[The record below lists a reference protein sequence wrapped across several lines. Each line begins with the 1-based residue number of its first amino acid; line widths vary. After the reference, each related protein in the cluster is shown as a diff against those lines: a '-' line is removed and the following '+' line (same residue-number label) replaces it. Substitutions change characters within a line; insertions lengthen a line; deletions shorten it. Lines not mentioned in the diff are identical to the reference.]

1 MNSLKVQ
8 GVVFSVSALLV
19 AAACFLFPRLD
30 PQIELFVFLAL
41 VVVLGVPHGA
51 LDPIFA
57 RRLYA
62 VHSFAGW
69 LAFVALYVG
78 LGISV
83 IVFWVLAPS
92 WFLVAFLIAS
102 AAHFSGDPVP
112 GTHWVARV
120 LYGGSVI
127 VLPVLLHA
135 NDMTQLFSFLVGAAA
150 ADSFVSTL
158 LFLAWPWVTGILLV
172 LLFTWRRNRLTALEI
187 ASSSLLAIAA
197 PPLLGFA
204 VFFCAMHSSRHSLR
218 TKHYAGL
225 PTRQL
230 LLTSVVPTVAVV
242 AAGMLTWTFVNRAP
256 LDMRIVQFVVIGLAA
271 LTAPH
276 MLLVERVRFSGWA
289 KPGSS

>member
-19 AAACFLFPRLD
+19 AAACFLLPRLD

-78 LGISV
+78 LGILV

-92 WFLVAFLIAS
+92 WFLAVFLIAS
-102 AAHFSGDPVP
+102 AAHFSGDPVS
-112 GTHWVARV
+112 GTHWAARV

-150 ADSFVSTL
+150 ADSFVSAL
-158 LFLAWPWVTGILLV
+158 LFFAWPWVTGILLV
-172 LLFTWRRNRLTALEI
+172 LLFTWRRNWLTTLEI

-242 AAGMLTWTFVNRAP
+242 AAGILTWTFVNSAP

-289 KPGSS
+289 KPDSS

>member
-8 GVVFSVSALLV
+8 GVVFSASALLV
-19 AAACFLFPRLD
+19 AAACLLLPRLE

-62 VHSFAGW
+62 VRSFAAW
-69 LAFVALYVG
+69 LAFVVLYVG
-78 LGISV
+78 LGILV

-92 WFLVAFLIAS
+92 WFLVTFLIAS

-112 GTHWVARV
+112 GTHWAARV

-135 NDMTQLFSFLVGAAA
+135 NDMTQLFSFLVGTAA
-150 ADSFVSTL
+150 ADRFVSAL
-158 LFLAWPWVTGILLV
+158 IFLAWPWVTGIVLV
-172 LLFTWRRNRLTALEI
+172 LTFTWRRNRLTALEI

-197 PPLLGFA
+197 PPLIGFA
-204 VFFCAMHSSRHSLR
+204 VFFCAMHSARHTLR

-225 PTRQL
+225 PTHQL
-230 LLTSVVPTVAVV
+230 LLTSVIPTVAVV
-242 AAGMLTWTFVNRAP
+242 AAGMLTWTFVQSAP

-276 MLLVERVRFSGWA
+276 MLLVERVRFSGWI